1 MKPLIAAEATTFVLI
16 QKVAKNQDK
25 KILPP
30 TGKTPRP
37 ALFVGPFPTFNQ
49 SSIKVFC
56 LNSVFSFSLF
66 PSVEQLRAKVGK
78 TMVALSAMAGH
89 SRFLQKRKGL
99 SA

>member
-37 ALFVGPFPTFNQ
+37 ALFVGPLPDFG
-49 SSIKVFC
+49 
-56 LNSVFSFSLF
+56 SF
-66 PSVEQLRAKVGK
+66 K
-78 TMVALSAMAGH
+78 ALSFGEDLGEAPV
-89 SRFLQKRKGL
+89 SRTASGEIR
-99 SA
+99 